1 MLKKLLLLAGAIIVV
16 GGIAGGALYYFYPVP
31 VSVTA
36 GLVRNFVLSYSAPP
50 GTVRRNEPG
59 RPGRCG
65 RCPGAC
71 RPGPAAGA
79 DRHGLAEL
87 QPDADLGSFFA
98 ICARSTPRTSAS

>member
-50 GTVRRNEPG
+50 GTVETELNPAG
-59 RPGRCG
+59 Q
-65 RCPGAC
+65 GA
-71 RPGPAAGA
+71 AAVTAAPQAQPTAA
-79 DRHGLAEL
+79 DWPSYNRTLTS
-87 QPDADLGSFFA
+87 DRFSD
-98 ICARSTPRTSAS
+98 CARSPLRTSAS